1 METRLGFALAP
12 LLLGLCLAAAL
23 GGCASSENR
32 AAENRQACVSY
43 GFEPGTEGFANCMTQ
58 SDAQRS
64 QAAADR
70 QREQNELRDTET
82 AVPIPVP
89 APAPI
94 TKECQTTESTEV
106 KGVPTQEGQTTSTRT
121 STVCVSQ

>member
-1 METRLGFALAP
+1 MNTRPGFAFAP
-12 LLLGLCLAAAL
+12 FLLGLCLAATL
-23 GGCASSENR
+23 GGCASSGNR

-43 GFEPGTEGFANCMTQ
+43 GFEPGTESFDNCMTQ

-70 QREQNELRDTET
+70 QREQNEQRDAET

-89 APAPI
+89 APPPI

>member
-12 LLLGLCLAAAL
+12 LLLVVVTL

-32 AAENRQACVSY
+32 DAESRQACVSY
-43 GFEPGTEGFANCMTQ
+43 GFEPGTDSFANCMTQ

-70 QREQNELRDTET
+70 QREKNEPSEAPV
-82 AVPIPVP
+82 AVPVPVP
-89 APAPI
+89 APPPI
-94 TKECQTTESTEV
+94 TKECQITESTEV
-106 KGVPTQEGQTTSTRT
+106 KGTPTQEGQTTSTRT

>member
-12 LLLGLCLAAAL
+12 LLLVVVTL

-32 AAENRQACVSY
+32 DAENRQACASY
-43 GFEPGTEGFANCMTQ
+43 GFEPGTDSFANCMTQ
-58 SDAQRS
+58 SDAQRR

-70 QREQNELRDTET
+70 QREQNEPSEAPI

-89 APAPI
+89 APPPI
-94 TKECQTTESTEV
+94 TKECQITESTEV
-106 KGVPTQEGQTTSTRT
+106 KGTPTQEGQTTSTRT

>member
-1 METRLGFALAP
+1 METRFGFALAP
-12 LLLGLCLAAAL
+12 LLLGLCIAATL
-23 GGCASSENR
+23 GGCASPGNR
-32 AAENRQACVSY
+32 DAENRQACVSY

-70 QREQNELRDTET
+70 QREQNAPSEAPI

-89 APAPI
+89 APPPI
-94 TKECQTTESTEV
+94 IKE
-106 KGVPTQEGQTTSTRT
+106 
-121 STVCVSQ
+121 

>member
-12 LLLGLCLAAAL
+12 LLLGLCVAAML

-32 AAENRQACVSY
+32 DAGNRQACVNY
-43 GFEPGTEGFANCMTQ
+43 GYQPGTDSFATCMMQ
-58 SDAQRS
+58 SDTERS
-64 QAAADR
+64 KAAADR
-70 QREQNELRDTET
+70 QREKNEPRDTET

-94 TKECQTTESTEV
+94 TKDCQTTESTEV
-106 KGVPTQEGQTTSTRT
+106 KGAATQEGQTTSTRT